1 MHLNEW
7 ISTLRKGGGH
17 NGKPL
22 SPKTVRHAA
31 VLLNGALKWAVKMQL
46 TVTNPLTAVGMPAVP
61 RSKARALPAD
71 EIAKVLAAAG
81 KTRWGPLV
89 SLAFSTGMR
98 RGELCALDWAD
109 VDERRGSVL
118 VERSLTETRD
128 GAAMK
133 TTKSG
138 RGRTVPL
145 SRVALDA
152 LRRQRTLQTADRRRA
167 RELYVDGGAIFT
179 DELGR
184 RISPMDATHAYGRIA
199 KEVGASSLRLHDAR
213 HTAATHLLVAGV
225 DVRSVSG
232 ILGHA
237 SATTTL
243 DTYAHLIA
251 DAQRDA
257 VDRLGDRLQRISKG
271 RPADGRRRRQPEGNR
286 RRLPY
291 SKKRVK

>member
-1 MHLNEW
+1 
-7 ISTLRKGGGH
+7 
-17 NGKPL
+17 
-22 SPKTVRHAA
+22 
-31 VLLNGALKWAVKMQL
+31 
-46 TVTNPLTAVGMPAVP
+46 
-61 RSKARALPAD
+61 
-71 EIAKVLAAAG
+71 
-81 KTRWGPLV
+81 
-89 SLAFSTGMR
+89 
-98 RGELCALDWAD
+98 
-109 VDERRGSVL
+109 
-118 VERSLTETRD
+118 
-128 GAAMK
+128 
-133 TTKSG
+133 
-138 RGRTVPL
+138 
-145 SRVALDA
+145 
-152 LRRQRTLQTADRRRA
+152 
-167 RELYVDGGAIFT
+167 
-179 DELGR
+179 
-184 RISPMDATHAYGRIA
+184 MDATHAYGRIA